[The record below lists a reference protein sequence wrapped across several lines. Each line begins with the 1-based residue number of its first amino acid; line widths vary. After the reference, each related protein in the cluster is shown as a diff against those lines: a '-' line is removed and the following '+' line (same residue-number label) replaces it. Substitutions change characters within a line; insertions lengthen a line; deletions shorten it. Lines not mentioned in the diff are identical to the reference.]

1 MLDATAVLYLKKA
14 FCSYVTLTG
23 TGIKTGS
30 PALAQLFFQEMQSH
44 LYWNTALTH
53 KKAAVFSEAFVS
65 TLLET
70 HFISKRLMKARTE
83 AG

>member
-1 MLDATAVLYLKKA
+1 M
-14 FCSYVTLTG
+14 TLTG
-23 TGIKTGS
+23 TKTGS
-30 PALAQLFFQEMQSH
+30 LALAQLFCQEMQSH

-53 KKAAVFSEAFVS
+53 KKAAVYLEAFVF
-65 TLLET
+65 TLLEI